1 MSKNPRPLKT
11 ENLKLNTSPCWP
23 RASTFRPWHF
33 SELNTEHLKLETA
46 TSGGASH
53 ALRPLPGPAGR
64 RGQARRLA
72 LALLLQVDGIARLLL
87 GIELFLVR
95 LLLLR
100 LFFVLGGEFL
110 RGELAV
116 GPLHLKPIPP
126 HVLAHDGHLLLVILL
141 PVQGQIFGPHLA
153 QLLHQ
158 LPGHLVPPLLLF

>member
-23 RASTFRPWHF
+23 CASTFRPWHF

-53 ALRPLPGPAGR
+53 PLGPLPGPAGR

-72 LALLLQVDGIARLLL
+72 LALLLQVERIARLLL
-87 GIELFLVR
+87 GIDLFLVR
-95 LLLLR
+95 LLLLGLLLPQGL
-100 LFFVLGGEFL
+100 LFLL
-110 RGELAV
+110 GELIK

-126 HVLAHDGHLLLVILL
+126 HVLAHDGHLL
-141 PVQGQIFGPHLA
+141 
-153 QLLHQ
+153 
-158 LPGHLVPPLLLF
+158 